1 MNQKLF
7 YKIKQKTT
15 KNNTIKYKKV
25 QSKNNELKKGKES
38 RPCQKRRNKK
48 DLQIPYHN
56 KII

>member
-15 KNNTIKYKKV
+15 KDNTIKYKKV

-38 RPCQKRRNKK
+38 HPAKK
-48 DLQIPYHN
+48 DAIKKIYKSHYHN

>member
-15 KNNTIKYKKV
+15 KNKTKKNKKV
-25 QSKNNELKKGKES
+25 QSKNNELKKRQGIQ
-38 RPCQKRRNKK
+38 PNQKRRNKK
-48 DLQIPYHN
+48 DLQIPYYN

>member
-25 QSKNNELKKGKES
+25 QSKNNELKKRQGIP
-38 RPCQKRRNKK
+38 PCQKRRNKK